1 VQLVRDSA
9 FGVLGWVD
17 LLRVGALMLFG
28 LGIWRL
34 AIFAMQRKLID

>member
-1 VQLVRDSA
+1 VRDSA

-17 LLRVGALMLFG
+17 LLRVGALVVFG
-28 LGIWRL
+28 LAIWRL

>member
-1 VQLVRDSA
+1 VRDSA

-17 LLRVGALMLFG
+17 LLRVGALLLFG